1 MRSKTERIYFIA
13 EKVVVV
19 GALLYF
25 MGAIFPVLRNPGD
38 NNMVSDMPSLLLQ
51 MAVYALLLPFI
62 LRARGTVLNGI
73 LKNPVLMSLV
83 LMALVSF
90 VWSGDPTFSL
100 RRALVFVATTVVG
113 LYFGTRF
120 DMREQLRLVT
130 AALAICVF
138 LSVFF
143 IVAMPTYG
151 FDIGVNAEG
160 WRGVF
165 LQKNYFATYMV
176 FAVISFICF
185 RAESFAETIIKYL
198 GLAISVVLVA
208 GSLSKGSYVVL
219 AVSLLLVVLYR
230 LLHLYWKRL
239 IPAAA
244 VAFTLVAIGAI
255 YVSSN
260 FDAFLRL
267 LGKNANLNGRIP
279 LWTAVLSVSTNNR
292 WFGYGFAGFWITN
305 EHSIWSMIG
314 WAPLKAHNGFI
325 DILLELGL
333 VGLGLFAI
341 NTVIALSRSVKLVL
355 RERTTESQWPLLM
368 LSVILLYNIFES
380 DLMVQNIFMWVA
392 YAAITVSTQRAWSLS
407 RAAERTER
415 PDSPAEFS
423 TPGYEPCPQ

>member
-1 MRSKTERIYFIA
+1 
-13 EKVVVV
+13 VV

-62 LRARGTVLNGI
+62 LRARGTILNGI

-83 LMALVSF
+83 FMALVSF

-100 RRALVFVATTVVG
+100 RRGLVFAATTVVG
-113 LYFGTRF
+113 LYIGARF
-120 DMREQLRLVT
+120 DLREQLRLVT

-151 FDIGVNAEG
+151 FDIGVNADG

-176 FAVISFICF
+176 FAAITFICF
-185 RAESFAETIIKYL
+185 RAESFAESIIKYL
-198 GLAISVVLVA
+198 GLALSVVLVA
-208 GSLSKGSYVVL
+208 GSLSKGSYVVMV
-219 AVSLLLVVLYR
+219 VSILLVFLYR
-230 LLHLYWKRL
+230 LLNLYWKRL
-239 IPAAA
+239 IPAAIVTFALLA
-244 VAFTLVAIGAI
+244 VAGI
-255 YVSSN
+255 YVASN
-260 FDAFLRL
+260 FGAFLQM

-279 LWTAVLSVSTNNR
+279 LWTAVLSVSSNNR
-292 WFGYGFAGFWITN
+292 WFGYGYAGFWITN

-325 DILLELGL
+325 DLLLELGL
-333 VGLGLFAI
+333 VGLALFAV
-341 NTVIALSRSVKLVL
+341 NTAIALRRSVKLVL
-355 RERTTESQWPLLM
+355 REHTLESQWPLLM
-368 LSVILLYNIFES
+368 LSLILLYNVFES

-392 YAAITVSTQRAWSLS
+392 YAAVTVSTQRAWSVS
-407 RAAERTER
+407 RATERSER

-423 TPGYEPCPQ
+423 APGYEPCPQ